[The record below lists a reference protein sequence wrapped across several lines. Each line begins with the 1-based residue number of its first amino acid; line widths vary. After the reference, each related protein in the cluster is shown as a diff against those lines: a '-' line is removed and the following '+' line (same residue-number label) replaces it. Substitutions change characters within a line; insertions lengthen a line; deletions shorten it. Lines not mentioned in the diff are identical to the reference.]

1 MQVLNLTRKFKYNS
15 VTLPDPN
22 ESMSPDQVREFF
34 ATQYPELNNAL
45 LEGPVTANGVS
56 TWTFVRAAGAKG
68 RTKAPIAAQ
77 GSQARELIMK
87 AMETGVAGTAS
98 SAVLPV
104 KGNAPST
111 ARLVQV
117 LTRKESGG
125 QAMSLPSS
133 AFGIWG

>member
-68 RTKAPIAAQ
+68 RSEAPVMAQ
-77 GSQARELIMK
+77 GNQARELIMK
-87 AMETGVAGTAS
+87 AMATGAAGTAPATLVPVRE
-98 SAVLPV
+98 SAQYA
-104 KGNAPST
+104 G
-111 ARLVQV
+111 RLVRV
-117 LTRKESGG
+117 LARKESNG